1 MLKIIKRLFTE
12 WRSKK
17 TKKSVEEA
25 ISILRRFDVQMK
37 RAGLSRQER
46 RFFWREF
53 GQNEEQR
60 DEILRKLSA
69 KLGIDWL

>member
-1 MLKIIKRLFTE
+1 MKIIKRLFTE